1 VRPPQ
6 SNNINLAP
14 PTVLTADNAASLGEP
29 SPSPQQIGRPYYT
42 GRLNPNFNVERFG
55 GRDHAQ
61 TVVGSSSISR

>member
-1 VRPPQ
+1 
-6 SNNINLAP
+6 
-14 PTVLTADNAASLGEP
+14 VLTADNAASLGEP
-29 SPSPQQIGRPYYT
+29 SPSPEQIGRPYYT